1 MIVIFCLYDTVA
13 ILGIREIVRLVF
25 SPINR
30 WWPKRYYTNKCF
42 PQLQFR
48 QLIIKRW
55 FAGTQTSFRP
65 IKFNGI
71 RFKSGVN
78 FFASSRSRWWLSTIV
93 QDWPRLSKIAENC
106 PRLSTQFYLNDTI
119 RFWSRRSWSSERK
132 LVLSANL
139 KDTLFSS
146 AASLSRKA
154 ASLLRFACYYV
165 PKYSYV

>member
-1 MIVIFCLYDTVA
+1 MIVIFCLYNTVA
-13 ILGIREIVRLVF
+13 ILGIREILRLAF

-30 WWPKRYYTNKCF
+30 WWPKRYYMNNRSNV
-42 PQLQFR
+42 PP
-48 QLIIKRW
+48 LIIKSW

-65 IKFNGI
+65 MKFNGI
-71 RFKSGVN
+71 RFKSGIK

-93 QDWPRLSKIAENC
+93 QDYPRLSKIAENC
-106 PRLSTQFYLNDTI
+106 PRLSTQFYLNNTI
-119 RFWSRRSWSSERK
+119 RFWSRRWWSSERK

-154 ASLLRFACYYV
+154 VSLLRFACYYV